1 MHFIAIVLDLIYIIY
16 STILKLGILF
26 ILYQL
31 NLIIVLYVQICFVNL
46 ILLNVFVI
54 KWKGCGKVD
63 DV

>member
-54 KWKGCGKVD
+54 K
-63 DV
+63 